1 MKSDEVICSHI
12 IAPVKPSALCTAS
25 PCVLF
30 FGIERAIWGI
40 NCSVIPPRAHTS
52 PVFDGCGYTIK
63 DMLYVDQ
70 EDDDQLLVTNYPG
83 EIHVYNLGTKHLL
96 WKLTDRIPDSQD
108 KISCGN
114 VATDGRGHLFVSDV
128 ENACIRVFAVDG
140 TYRGSV
146 VLLGKQEDL
155 GTLLH
160 MRWSSCLCALIVV
173 HNKRGKFSKISV
185 IKIE

>member
-1 MKSDEVICSHI
+1 M
-12 IAPVKPSALCTAS
+12 
-25 PCVLF
+25 LF

-40 NCSVIPPRAHTS
+40 NCSVIPPRAHTA

-63 DMLYVDQ
+63 DMLCIDQ
-70 EDDDQLLVTNYPG
+70 EDDDQLLVTITSYPG

-96 WKLTDRIPDSQD
+96 WKLTDKISGSQD
-108 KISCGN
+108 KIGCGD
-114 VATDGRGHLFVSDV
+114 VATDGRGHLFVNDV
-128 ENACIRVFAVDG
+128 QNACIRVFAVDG

-146 VLLGKQEDL
+146 VLLGEQEDL

>member
-1 MKSDEVICSHI
+1 MKLDEVIFSHL
-12 IAPVKPSALCTAS
+12 IAPMKPSALCNAS
-25 PCVLF
+25 LSVLW
-30 FGIERAIWGI
+30 FGSESAIWGI
-40 NCSVIPPRAHTS
+40 NCSAIPPRVHKD
-52 PVFDGCGYTIK
+52 PVFDGYTIE
-63 DMLYVDQ
+63 DTLYVDQ
-70 EDDDQLLVTNYPG
+70 EDDDQLLVSNYPG

-96 WKLTDRIPDSQD
+96 WKLTDRIPGSQD
-108 KISCGN
+108 KISCGS

-128 ENACIRVFAVDG
+128 QNACIRVFAVDG

-146 VLLGKQEDL
+146 VLLGEQEDL

-160 MRWSSCLCALIVV
+160 MRWSSCFCALIVV